1 MALLMDHCDDCG
13 ALKLNCQCDW
23 GWQATSG
30 GRDIRSSAI
39 DLRRDAE
46 RPHPQSRDRD
56 NADWMPPPSDQTRR
70 THSSRTNHA
79 LPPQDALAMA
89 HGDRAMAF
97 GAMVGAVR
105 ASMVPPGGVRPGV
118 LPRDRCAHGEGYSFG
133 AVIGDLRARNSSLE
147 EECEYNAD
155 TAQAI
160 ANSLKDVPPQQ
171 ESLWERYA
179 KGITSEQD
187 LRRLFQRRQSTP
199 ASTDPK
205 LEIETATKVQNDQ
218 MLQRFESA
226 RLTPLYRDGFDD
238 FLFHGSSQLSIA
250 NIIAQG
256 LSTSRDAAHGR
267 MLGVGIYGAPDP
279 R

>member
-1 MALLMDHCDDCG
+1 
-13 ALKLNCQCDW
+13 
-23 GWQATSG
+23 
-30 GRDIRSSAI
+30 
-39 DLRRDAE
+39 
-46 RPHPQSRDRD
+46 
-56 NADWMPPPSDQTRR
+56 
-70 THSSRTNHA
+70 
-79 LPPQDALAMA
+79 
-89 HGDRAMAF
+89 MAF

-279 R
+279 RKSNQYCRDNRDGRFMFLCRFNLSRAQHRQNRIYDEYCVPDERHVVVLWHIKLKG